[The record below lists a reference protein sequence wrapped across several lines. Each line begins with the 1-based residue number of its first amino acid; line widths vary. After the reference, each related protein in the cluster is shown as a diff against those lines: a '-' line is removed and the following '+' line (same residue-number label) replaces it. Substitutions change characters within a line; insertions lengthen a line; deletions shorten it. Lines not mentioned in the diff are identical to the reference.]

1 MASKGYCNRGQMGVQ
16 TGDDIKDTIIC
27 SYSQNVF
34 LPSNSGKVNPLIRN
48 LFQLFLLF
56 IYCLWFRLKQ
66 WREAYK
72 IKKWYWNKLTGLNE
86 VWSLLMLL
94 FLCGLGLVWSRS
106 STIWVHFCVQSIFG
120 DTNPWFKILLC
131 TMVFCSFCLGP
142 VCVSVILLH
151 LFSVTIE
158 ANK

>member
-1 MASKGYCNRGQMGVQ
+1 MASKGYCNRGRMGVQ

-27 SYSQNVF
+27 SYSRNVF

-72 IKKWYWNKLTGLNE
+72 IKNGIGTNWLDSMKCE
-86 VWSLLMLL
+86 A
-94 FLCGLGLVWSRS
+94 FLCCYFYAVLGWCGAVP
-106 STIWVHFCVQSIFG
+106 VQSEFIFVFRVSSG
-120 DTNPWFKILLC
+120 ILIHDSRYCFALWFSA
-131 TMVFCSFCLGP
+131 VFVWGLYVCL
-142 VCVSVILLH
+142 
-151 LFSVTIE
+151 
-158 ANK
+158 